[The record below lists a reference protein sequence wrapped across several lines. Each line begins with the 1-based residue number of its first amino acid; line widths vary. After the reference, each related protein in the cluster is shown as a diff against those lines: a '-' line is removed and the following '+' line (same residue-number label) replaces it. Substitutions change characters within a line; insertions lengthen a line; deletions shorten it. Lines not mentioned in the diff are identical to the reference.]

1 MSHFTTAKSKIKDLK
16 TLKDALKRKGTN
28 LEIGKSKVRGYS
40 GGKAEADAVIK
51 GKKGYDIG
59 FVKNTATGDFDI
71 VTDQWGL
78 RTYEGISDPV
88 DLLNSFSQDYTVEE
102 IRQKAFMEGMD
113 VMEHEVDAEGTIT
126 LEVSYG

>member
-1 MSHFTTAKSKIKDLK
+1 MSHFTKAKSKIKDLK
-16 TLKDALKRKGTN
+16 TLRDALKRKGTN

-59 FVKNTATGDFDI
+59 FVLNAEGEYDI

-78 RTYEGISDPV
+78 RSYEGIKDPV
-88 DLLNSFSQDYTVEE
+88 DLLNSFSQEYTVEE

-113 VMEHEVDAEGTIT
+113 VCEHEVDAEGTIT